1 MGSNFMEAN
10 TELGELRSKID
21 SIIDRAAAEISEA
34 CINRSK
40 DGKSNASNIERDV
53 ATSLSAFN
61 VPDEYKIKVLTKVIA
76 KVSTNYNKGTG
87 YNGKPNKAPKRRQDM
102 FGSIFD
108 MDDDE

>member
-1 MGSNFMEAN
+1 MGSNFMETN

-21 SIIDRAAAEISEA
+21 SIIDRAAAEIAEA

-40 DGKSNASNIERDV
+40 DGKSNAANIERDIM
-53 ATSLSAFN
+53 TSLEAFS
-61 VPDEYKIKVLTKVIA
+61 VPDEYKIKVLAKVIA

-87 YNGKPNKAPKRRQDM
+87 YTGKPNKAPKRRQDM

>member
-1 MGSNFMEAN
+1 MGSNFMETN
-10 TELGELRSKID
+10 TELGELRSKIE
-21 SIIDRAAAEISEA
+21 SIIDRAAAEIAEA

-40 DGKSNASNIERDV
+40 DGKSNAGNIERDIKTALEV
-53 ATSLSAFN
+53 IS
-61 VPDEYKIKVLTKVIA
+61 VPAEYKIEILTKVIA

-87 YNGKPNKAPKRRQDM
+87 MSGKPNKAPKRRQDM